1 MEWTLTVQLRSTPCS
16 IGNRI
21 HPELVASRLGGR
33 QTTLRFNLCLMISW
47 RFALLRSLTRTMLSS
62 LESQGS
68 SKKLSVSL
76 WCITSQTKEPS
87 EHFSFTKAKSSLS
100 RRKPPSLHVVDT
112 QVNVSLATRLCF
124 IDFSNSVK
132 PLATW
137 EIGFPLCLTIFFS
150 VWR

>member
-21 HPELVASRLGGR
+21 YPELVASRFGGR
-33 QTTLRFNLCLMISW
+33 QTTLRCNLCLMISCC
-47 RFALLRSLTRTMLSS
+47 FALLRSLTRTMLSS

-87 EHFSFTKAKSSLS
+87 ECFSFTKAKSSLS
-100 RRKPPSLHVVDT
+100 RRKQPSLNVVDT
-112 QVNVSLATRLCF
+112 RVNISLATRLCF
-124 IDFSNSVK
+124 VEFSSSVK
-132 PLATW
+132 RLATW
-137 EIGFPLCLTIFFS
+137 AIGFRLCLTIFFS